1 MHEWNFR
8 MFEQNIQPLEW
19 NLQNIYLEFVINRI
33 FESQDANSNE
43 FYKLVTPWLFEVHL
57 SVFDYS

>member
-1 MHEWNFR
+1 

-19 NLQNIYLEFVINRI
+19 NLQNIYLKFVINRI

-43 FYKLVTPWLFEVHL
+43 FYKLVSPWLFEVHL